1 MRRPALALV
10 MAGLLGLIA
19 MGGTAAPAAAQD
31 LAFQGWGIRGGVSD
45 DPDQVIVGVHANMG
59 EFIPN
64 LRFQPSLELGFGD
77 DHKTFTLTAPA
88 FYRYPLN
95 RTFTIYGGGGLV
107 LGLDRDDEDNNGGT
121 EFVISPEL
129 AGGFEWPAATGDV
142 FVELGLL
149 GGDLPNVRLL
159 LGWSF

>member
-1 MRRPALALV
+1 LRRLALALV
-10 MAGLLGLIA
+10 TAGLLVL
-19 MGGTAAPAAAQD
+19 GTAAAPAAAQD
-31 LAFQGWGIRGGVSD
+31 LAFRGWGIRGGVSD

-77 DHKTFTLTAPA
+77 DHKIFTLTAPA
-88 FYRYPLN
+88 FYRYALN
-95 RTFTIYGGGGLV
+95 RTFTVYGGGGLA
-107 LGLDRDDEDNNGGT
+107 LGLDRDDDNGGT

-149 GGDLPNVRLL
+149 GGDLPNARLM

>member
-1 MRRPALALV
+1 MRRLPLALV
-10 MAGLLGLIA
+10 TAGLMVLGLNPG
-19 MGGTAAPAAAQD
+19 MVTPAAAQD

-45 DPDQVIVGVHANMG
+45 DPDQVIVGAHANMG

-107 LGLDRDDEDNNGGT
+107 LGLDRDDEDRGGGT

-129 AGGFEWPAATGDV
+129 AGGFEWPASTGDV

-149 GGDLPNVRLL
+149 GGDLPNVRLM